1 MPPKHLGTEGGGP
14 DLLDDDE
21 DYDEEDEV
29 EASRAPLL
37 DHLNELRR
45 RLIKVIVGMLLAFI
59 VGIYFAEEVFNILA
73 KPYMDA
79 QATVGESRRMI
90 FTALTEGFFVN
101 LKVALYAAFI
111 VTFPLLATQIWK
123 FVAPGLYRDEKRA
136 FLPFLLATPV
146 LFAMG
151 GSLAYFVVI
160 PWAWEF
166 LLSFEQAGGIGAV
179 EITAEAKVSEYL
191 SLVMQMIFGFG
202 VAFLLPVA
210 LTLMGRAGI
219 VSAQGLRAKRRYM
232 IVVTFLVAAFLTPP
246 DPISQIALGI
256 PILLLYEVSILL
268 IAATE
273 RKRAAAREKDSAD
286 DDSDDQ
292 EDEK

>member
-1 MPPKHLGTEGGGP
+1 MDPKELGFEGKGP
-14 DLLDDDE
+14 DIEDDDV
-21 DYDEEDEV
+21 DS
-29 EASRAPLL
+29 SRAPLL
-37 DHLNELRR
+37 DHLNELRT
-45 RLIKVIVGMLLAFI
+45 RLIKVIIGMLIAFV
-59 VGIYFAEEVFNILA
+59 VGLYFADEVFNILA

-79 QATVGESRRMI
+79 QADGSSRRMI

-111 VTFPLLATQIWK
+111 VTFPLMASQIWK

-136 FLPFLLATPV
+136 FLPFLLATPI
-146 LFAMG
+146 LFTMG
-151 GSLAYFVVI
+151 ASLAYFLVI
-160 PWAWEF
+160 PWAWQF

-219 VSAQGLRAKRRYM
+219 VTAQGLREKRRYM
-232 IVVTFLVAAFLTPP
+232 VVVTFIVAAFLTPP

-256 PILLLYEVSILL
+256 PIMLLYELSIIL

-273 RKRAAAREKDSAD
+273 RKRAAEKE
-286 DDSDDQ
+286 
-292 EDEK
+292 EDEI

>member
-1 MPPKHLGTEGGGP
+1 MMPPKHLGTEGGGP
-14 DLLDDDE
+14 DLIDDDDE
-21 DYDEEDEV
+21 DEV
-29 EASRAPLL
+29 DASRAPLL

-45 RLIKVIVGMLLAFI
+45 RLIKVIIGMLIAFV

-79 QATVGESRRMI
+79 QANVGESRRMI

-136 FLPFLLATPV
+136 FLPFLLATPI

-151 GSLAYFVVI
+151 ASLAYFVVI

-191 SLVMQMIFGFG
+191 SLVMQMVFGFG

-219 VSAQGLRAKRRYM
+219 VTAQGLRDKRRYM
-232 IVVTFLVAAFLTPP
+232 VVVTFLIAAFLTPP

-256 PILLLYEVSILL
+256 PILLLYELSIIL

-273 RKRAAAREKDSAD
+273 RKRAAAKEEDSEGD
-286 DDSDDQ
+286 DDEDD
-292 EDEK
+292 D